1 MGSIPANGSSSNIY
15 LGSDAKHLAISKRRL
30 SPPDND
36 RDEVWT
42 AQQMR
47 ALINYLDDNA
57 ELSTLGKIG
66 RAKIRYSDIM
76 GNT

>member
-1 MGSIPANGSSSNIY
+1 M
-15 LGSDAKHLAISKRRL
+15 L
-30 SPPDND
+30 DND

-66 RAKIRYSDIM
+66 RANIRYSDIM